1 MVGEVGVGRGGWVSF
16 LLVAVRLGTGA
27 WQELLSGCG
36 FSCSVLIKP

>member
-1 MVGEVGVGRGGWVSF
+1 MAAGGRRGRGWGVSF

-36 FSCSVLIKP
+36 FSRSVLIKP